1 VVGDDWAEEHHDVEV
16 QDETGR
22 RLGRARL
29 PEGIAGIT
37 QLHGL
42 IGGFLPEDAAPE
54 QVVVGIET
62 DRGGW
67 VAALVAAGYQVFA
80 VNPLQVARYRQR
92 HLTSGAKS
100 DAGDAH
106 TLADMVR
113 TDRHQLRPIAADS
126 ALAVGRS
133 RSWPAP
139 IRGWSGIGA
148 GRCCGCGAAGV
159 LSRCAAGV

>member
-1 VVGDDWAEEHHDVEV
+1 MGWSGDDWVEDHHDVEV

-29 PEGIAGIT
+29 PEGTGIT

-42 IGGFLPEDAAPE
+42 IGRFLPEDAAPE

-80 VNPLQVARYRQR
+80 VNPLQVARYRQG
-92 HLTSGAKS
+92 TSPRGPKATRGCAH
-100 DAGDAH
+100 AG
-106 TLADMVR
+106 
-113 TDRHQLRPIAADS
+113 
-126 ALAVGRS
+126 
-133 RSWPAP
+133 
-139 IRGWSGIGA
+139 
-148 GRCCGCGAAGV
+148 
-159 LSRCAAGV
+159 